1 VQNGRGGGGGYST
14 DDFGKEL
21 IVANKR
27 KYQLESRV
35 KQIEMELKEA
45 QQVKYKLNKICNLPK
60 NLKLPKRL

>member
-1 VQNGRGGGGGYST
+1 MQNGRGGGGGYPA

-45 QQVKYKLNKICNLPK
+45 QQAK
-60 NLKLPKRL
+60 